1 VVCVVK
7 EVNNKQMVDTV
18 PLTGTTKEMM
28 APKDNSGAM
37 RTTMMCLLV
46 VYSVLASAHIYSLK
60 GAIWFTWH
68 PIVMITSF
76 ILLTGFAILIKKA
89 GGYANTKTHVY
100 LMVAAVVG
108 ACFGWYVIYSN
119 KEMYNKP
126 HLATLHGQLGVAVC
140 LAYIGMVVF
149 AGPALNP
156 DWGYFR
162 TDKTIRFCHKWS
174 GRVFAAL
181 AWICCV
187 YGFNTMETRFEYQIA
202 FALPLLGFAVFIL
215 L

>member
-1 VVCVVK
+1 MSHSTLITAPPG
-7 EVNNKQMVDTV
+7 EITAIM
-18 PLTGTTKEMM
+18 G
-28 APKDNSGAM
+28 PKDSAGAM
-37 RTTMMCLLV
+37 RSTIMSLLV
-46 VYSVLASAHIYSLK
+46 LFCVLSSAFIYNLK

-68 PIVMITSF
+68 PIAMILSF

-100 LMVAAVVG
+100 LMVAAIVI

-126 HLATLHGQLGVAVC
+126 HLVTLHAQLGAGVC

-156 DWGYFR
+156 DWGYFK

-174 GRVFAAL
+174 GRLFAAL

-187 YGFNTMETRFEYQIA
+187 YGFNTIEKRLEYQLA
-202 FALPLLGFAVFIL
+202 FALPLLGFSVFIL